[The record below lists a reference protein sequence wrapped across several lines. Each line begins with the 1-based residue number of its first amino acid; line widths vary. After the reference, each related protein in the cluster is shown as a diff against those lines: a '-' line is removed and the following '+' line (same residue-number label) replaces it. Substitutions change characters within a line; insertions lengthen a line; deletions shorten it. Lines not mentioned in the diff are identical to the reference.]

1 MIFSYLIKKS
11 SYSMG
16 IVMEKKEGFTL
27 VELLIVIAIL
37 SILASIAIPI
47 YLSYR
52 QKAKVTSVALPYAEE
67 CTRQIVSYCLE
78 LKPSSSTN
86 IDISSLSLTDCQSK
100 YISLYSENL
109 SISGDFTCEP
119 GGYISS
125 GSVNASI
132 GSVTKFV
139 ARCSID
145 SSGIK
150 CGVNSR

>member
-1 MIFSYLIKKS
+1 MF
-11 SYSMG
+11 MG
-16 IVMEKKEGFTL
+16 IVMEENKGFTL

-37 SILASIAIPI
+37 SILASIAVPI
-47 YLSYR
+47 YISYR

-67 CTRQIVSYCLE
+67 CTRQIISYCLD

-109 SISGDFTCEP
+109 SITGDFTCEP

-132 GSVTKFV
+132 GSVNNFV
-139 ARCSID
+139 AKCLID

-150 CGVNSR
+150 CRINSR